1 MIDLNAITAR
11 VIANKIRRRF
21 TMYDTEFELK
31 RVQEEAQEAIDSLND
46 PRNFSGE
53 IADIILFALAAA
65 YFKGVDSEVAI
76 LKKIQEIE
84 QREE

>member
-1 MIDLNAITAR
+1 MIDLHAITAR

-65 YFKGVDSEVAI
+65 YFKGVDPEVAI